1 MLPSQTVAAAAFLWS
16 RFSDVMVNCDMN
28 DILSALEV
36 LPVPWS
42 HKACQD
48 CNDNTSYNC
57 RQWTLLLCAQKSE
70 NMRST
75 SDERLSHLMLMSVER
90 SLVKSLAL
98 DDLVDDCKIADASLS
113 AAGVTDTD
121 RLAYCTVAGMPRDKR
136 MLLWIFFCWGV

>member
-1 MLPSQTVAAAAFLWS
+1 
-16 RFSDVMVNCDMN
+16 
-28 DILSALEV
+28 
-36 LPVPWS
+36 
-42 HKACQD
+42 
-48 CNDNTSYNC
+48 
-57 RQWTLLLCAQKSE
+57 
-70 NMRST
+70 MRST

-136 MLLWIFFCWGV
+136 MLL